1 MPSRN
6 VLLASRH
13 SPWRSL
19 HRYTGVLSST
29 QEACLTADRLLWAFP
44 LLTSI
49 VPAKTTAIIMV
60 ERNSTALCI
69 SLRPFQPA
77 LDTSDEIKVLIE
89 GGWGGELISSKIS
102 GWIAYTRA
110 LRPIFVS
117 TRARQGAS
125 SGRTARTAILGNV
138 NVTCWRRVSTG
149 DPKEGMDNHTR
160 WYTAR

>member
-1 MPSRN
+1 
-6 VLLASRH
+6 
-13 SPWRSL
+13 
-19 HRYTGVLSST
+19 
-29 QEACLTADRLLWAFP
+29 
-44 LLTSI
+44 
-49 VPAKTTAIIMV
+49 MV

-77 LDTSDEIKVLIE
+77 LDTGDEIKVLIE
-89 GGWGGELISSKIS
+89 GGWGGELISSKIG

-138 NVTCWRRVSTG
+138 NVTDGTQLAKRCVSLTSG
-149 DPKEGMDNHTR
+149 HDRDISLDYDM
-160 WYTAR
+160 